1 MINSVAKSDRITFNA
16 ADEGWDGRSLIAGP
30 IIIKASINH
39 IIIKCIEK
47 TNNNF

>member
-30 IIIKASINH
+30 IIIIKASINAKSYYYKMH
-39 IIIKCIEK
+39 
-47 TNNNF
+47 